1 MAENLDQN
9 AIDEIISKAEADS
22 PESRLN
28 KLEKELDILKGSIKK
43 LLLDIRETLNNLDN
57 PFQNLQGLAESLAVS
72 PQQPQQP
79 QQIQILPPPP
89 DSFGTNESSEME
101 KEDKM
106 EDKMK
111 EEFEEKKE
119 EKEREVEKEVGGN
132 IMSQSHPNQLEK
144 LEEVMEK
151 GREPVEEKPI
161 TKEILKKYDILT
173 LFEIMSWV
181 KGMLEKYSVDSVK
194 LMLEI
199 FESAGYIMNETK
211 DFISKVADLI
221 VMNDGFEDI
230 LLELYRLHKII
241 NPHDTTMDSKLL
253 TLMLDKKI

>member
-9 AIDEIISKAEADS
+9 SIDEIISKAEADS

-57 PFQNLQGLAESLAVS
+57 PFQNLQGLADLAAS
-72 PQQPQQP
+72 PQHPQQP

-89 DSFGTNESSEME
+89 DSFGTNAESSEIE
-101 KEDKM
+101 K

-119 EKEREVEKEVGGN
+119 EEEREIEKEVGGN

-151 GREPVEEKPI
+151 GREPVEEKLI

>member
-43 LLLDIRETLNNLDN
+43 LLLDIRETLNNLEN

-72 PQQPQQP
+72 PQQTQQP

-89 DSFGTNESSEME
+89 ESFGTNESETE
-101 KEDKM
+101 KEEKREDKM
-106 EDKMK
+106 ERK
-111 EEFEEKKE
+111 FEEKKGE
-119 EKEREVEKEVGGN
+119 EEREVEKEVGGN
-132 IMSQSHPNQLEK
+132 IMSQSHPSQLEK
-144 LEEVMEK
+144 FEEVMEK
-151 GREPVEEKPI
+151 GEAVEEKPI
-161 TKEILKKYDILT
+161 AEEIIKKYDILT

-181 KGMLEKYSVDSVK
+181 KGMLEKYSIDSVK

-199 FESAGYIMNETK
+199 FESAGYIESETK
-211 DFISKVADLI
+211 DFVSKVADLI

-253 TLMLDKKI
+253 ALMLDKKI

>member
-1 MAENLDQN
+1 MEEN
-9 AIDEIISKAEADS
+9 IDEIISRAEADS

-57 PFQNLQGLAESLAVS
+57 PFQNLQGLAESLAIS
-72 PQQPQQP
+72 PQRQP
-79 QQIQILPPPP
+79 QQIQIIPPPP
-89 DSFGTNESSEME
+89 QDTSKVEPE
-101 KEDKM
+101 KKDDVK
-106 EDKMK
+106 K
-111 EEFEEKKE
+111 EFEEKKE
-119 EKEREVEKEVGGN
+119 AGGS
-132 IMSQSHPNQLEK
+132 IMSQSYPNQFK
-144 LEEVMEK
+144 KYEEVIERSEK
-151 GREPVEEKPI
+151 PERVTVEEKLI

-173 LFEIMSWV
+173 LFEIMAWV
-181 KGMLEKYSVDSVK
+181 KGMLEKYSIDSVK

-199 FESAGYIMNETK
+199 FESAGYIMNETR

-221 VMNDGFEDI
+221 AMNEGFEDI

-253 TLMLDKKI
+253 ALMLDKKI

>member
-9 AIDEIISKAEADS
+9 SIDEIISKAEADS

-57 PFQNLQGLAESLAVS
+57 PFQNLQGLADLAVS
-72 PQQPQQP
+72 PQHPQQP

-89 DSFGTNESSEME
+89 DSFGTNESEME

-119 EKEREVEKEVGGN
+119 EEEREIEKEVGGN

-151 GREPVEEKPI
+151 GREPVEEKLI

-230 LLELYRLHKII
+230 LFELYRLHKII

-253 TLMLDKKI
+253 TLMLDKKMI